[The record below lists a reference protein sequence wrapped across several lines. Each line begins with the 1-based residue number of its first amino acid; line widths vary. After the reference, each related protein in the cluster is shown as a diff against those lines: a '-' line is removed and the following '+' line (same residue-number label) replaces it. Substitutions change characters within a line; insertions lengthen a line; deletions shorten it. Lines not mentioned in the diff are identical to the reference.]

1 MPISDAYNKT
11 DRLRELQMVFW
22 RNPGQ
27 RLRTIEIAQMLNVS
41 ESTALRYL
49 TELETT
55 GRLPIMKDGQLWVLA
70 EDAVLELS
78 DLRLTAAE
86 AAALFVSGRLLAQI
100 YDERNAHVISA
111 LLKLVGA
118 FPQTLASHQHR
129 LVDMAR
135 ERQEHQQGKDIS
147 QVFEAIALGWITHH
161 QVRVLYAPPRS
172 KTFEWTFEPYLLEP
186 SGVGRT
192 IYVLGRCVQLDQ
204 LRTLK
209 LERIQH
215 AELLKKSPF
224 EVPAD
229 FDGPALLRKAWGVMY
244 GDEEC
249 VEVQLRFTPWV
260 EQRVKETLWH
270 PSQQMADTPEGCVM
284 TLHIGDT
291 LEVENWIRGWGAD
304 CEVLKP
310 AALREKIARQVRRLA
325 HAYGVLQSSPP
336 KPPDEPDTDLFAHL
350 FGGEP

>member
-1 MPISDAYNKT
+1 MGFSEMLCLILRRLEVPFWLYSLLTSATRLFFLAQICWPSGKNPSFPAAFLRILVFQEVHTMPISDAYSKT

-27 RLRTIEIAQMLNVS
+27 RLRTIKVAQILNVS

-135 ERQEHQQGKDIS
+135 ERQEHQQGK
-147 QVFEAIALGWITHH
+147 
-161 QVRVLYAPPRS
+161 
-172 KTFEWTFEPYLLEP
+172 
-186 SGVGRT
+186 
-192 IYVLGRCVQLDQ
+192 
-204 LRTLK
+204 
-209 LERIQH
+209 
-215 AELLKKSPF
+215 
-224 EVPAD
+224 
-229 FDGPALLRKAWGVMY
+229 
-244 GDEEC
+244 
-249 VEVQLRFTPWV
+249 
-260 EQRVKETLWH
+260 
-270 PSQQMADTPEGCVM
+270 
-284 TLHIGDT
+284 
-291 LEVENWIRGWGAD
+291 
-304 CEVLKP
+304 
-310 AALREKIARQVRRLA
+310 
-325 HAYGVLQSSPP
+325 
-336 KPPDEPDTDLFAHL
+336 
-350 FGGEP
+350 

>member
-118 FPQTLASHQHR
+118 SDT
-129 LVDMAR
+129 
-135 ERQEHQQGKDIS
+135 RQPS
-147 QVFEAIALGWITHH
+147 A
-161 QVRVLYAPPRS
+161 
-172 KTFEWTFEPYLLEP
+172 P
-186 SGVGRT
+186 SG
-192 IYVLGRCVQLDQ
+192 
-204 LRTLK
+204 
-209 LERIQH
+209 
-215 AELLKKSPF
+215 
-224 EVPAD
+224 
-229 FDGPALLRKAWGVMY
+229 
-244 GDEEC
+244 
-249 VEVQLRFTPWV
+249 
-260 EQRVKETLWH
+260 
-270 PSQQMADTPEGCVM
+270 
-284 TLHIGDT
+284 
-291 LEVENWIRGWGAD
+291 
-304 CEVLKP
+304 
-310 AALREKIARQVRRLA
+310 
-325 HAYGVLQSSPP
+325 
-336 KPPDEPDTDLFAHL
+336 
-350 FGGEP
+350 

>member
-27 RLRTIEIAQMLNVS
+27 RLRTIEIAHILDVS

-55 GRLPIMKDGQLWVLA
+55 GRLPITKDGQLWVLA

-100 YDERNAHVISA
+100 YDERNTHVIQA
-111 LLKLVGA
+111 LLKLVGV

-129 LVDMAR
+129 LVEMAR
-135 ERQEHQQGKDIS
+135 ERQEHQQGKEIS
-147 QVFEAIALGWITHH
+147 QIFEVIALGWITHH
-161 QVRVLYAPPRS
+161 QIRVLYAPPRGR
-172 KTFEWTFEPYLLEP
+172 TFECTFEPYLLEP

-192 IYVLGRCVQLDQ
+192 IYVLGRSVQLDQ

-224 EVPAD
+224 EIPAD
-229 FDGPALLRKAWGVMY
+229 FDGPALLKKAWGVMY
-244 GDEEC
+244 GDEQPI
-249 VEVQLRFTPWV
+249 EVQLRFSHRVTR
-260 EQRVKETLWH
+260 RVKETLWH
-270 PSQQMADTPEGCVM
+270 PSQQLVDTPAGCE
-284 TLHIGDT
+284 LIIQIGDT
-291 LEVENWIRGWGAD
+291 LEIENWIRSWGSD
-304 CEVLKP
+304 CEVLEP
-310 AALREKIARQVRRLA
+310 GNLREKILEDAQRTVRNYTPPRQA
-325 HAYGVLQSSPP
+325 TTH
-336 KPPDEPDTDLFAHL
+336 DNDDDLFSSY
-350 FGGEP
+350 FGERA